1 MVEKCFIKKRG
12 LPFDDH
18 LSPITQLR
26 PVLQGVAVQTAVSN
40 DLESRIRQTKRKDL
54 KLKDIAGNTP
64 SNDPVD
70 RVMKALMRKNQ

>member
-1 MVEKCFIKKRG
+1 MVEKCFIKRG

-26 PVLQGVAVQTAVSN
+26 PVLQGVAAQTAISN
-40 DLESRIRQTKRKDL
+40 DLESHSQRTNRKDL

-70 RVMKALMRKNQ
+70 RVMKVLMRKNQ